1 MDRSNPFFKQVELL
15 IAALPLVAKQECF
28 ALKGGTAI
36 NLFVRDLP
44 RLSVDID
51 LAYLPLKD
59 RDTSLAE
66 IDSAL
71 KSIAA
76 DIEKKLSSQVTRAVL
91 KGTGKVIKLIVTRNG
106 SIIKIEISPVLRGS
120 VFESRLKNISL
131 RAEEY
136 FGYVEAPILSY
147 DDLYAGK
154 LCAALDRQHPRDIFD
169 IKLLL
174 EDTGITESLKNAFL
188 VYLIGHSRPMAEL
201 LEPNFID
208 LQDSFTAEFEGMT
221 FESVSLKELEETRV
235 RLVEEIRKAL
245 DDKDKNFLLSVK
257 KGEPEWNLLSIEHA
271 RELPSVKWKLYNISR
286 MNKDKGQEA
295 YEKLRDILWR

>member
-51 LAYLPLKD
+51 LAYLPIKD

-71 KSIAA
+71 RSIAA
-76 DIEKKLSSQVTRAVL
+76 DIEKKLSSQVTQSVL
-91 KGTGKVIKLIVTRNG
+91 RGTGKVIKLIVTRNG
-106 SIIKIEISPVLRGS
+106 SVIKIEISPVLRGR
-120 VFESRLKNISL
+120 VFESGLQNISP

-188 VYLIGHSRPMAEL
+188 VYLIGHNRPMAEL
-201 LEPNFID
+201 LEPNLID

-221 FESVSLKELEETRV
+221 YESVSLKELEETRIS
-235 RLVEEIRKAL
+235 LVDEIRKAL

-257 KGEPEWNLLSIEHA
+257 KGEPEWNLFSIEHA

-286 MNKDKGQEA
+286 MNKSKGQEA